1 MSVKCIHINI
11 LMHTHAYTYTVYRI
25 ETKIYLREKK
35 KPIYLES
42 RETSWRSHQKL
53 EIEQNKTKDKLRNNR
68 YKLVTWSWNP
78 FRKKPKVRQQNK
90 NPAKKHAAKTLHL
103 YLLPIFHH
111 LTCKSTLHCKSGF
124 GTINCH
130 SKLNIYTLLK
140 KQVNKQV
147 YPK

>member
-1 MSVKCIHINI
+1 
-11 LMHTHAYTYTVYRI
+11 MHTLTRYIELKQSFVLGEKGYRFRI
-25 ETKIYLREKK
+25 KRNKLKI
-35 KPIYLES
+35 
-42 RETSWRSHQKL
+42 TS
-53 EIEQNKTKDKLRNNR
+53 EIGDRKNKTKDKLRNNR

-140 KQVNKQV
+140 QQVNKQV